1 MSSSLRRRTAPGGLR
16 QAEALCRLARLQV
29 FEGGRR
35 AAAELFERALAE
47 AGDDLEL
54 RSEAEE
60 GLAVSYYML
69 RENLAAAALHAHSAV
84 ESARQLGRPRA
95 LAEALSGQGLVEGLL
110 GRPSVKSTFEEAL
123 ELEQAT
129 ESLRVMR
136 RPSYSH
142 AVYLT
147 WTDDLELARDQFEG
161 LYRRALDRGDESS
174 IPRLLTHL
182 SGVEC
187 VLGNFESAGRWA
199 NESYQSA
206 VQSGQRP
213 HEEYTLAAR
222 ALVDAHLGIEERAR
236 AEAEEALRD
245 VREPAAYGSST
256 SRWALG
262 LLELSLGRPREAHE
276 VLGSLAEQCEAEGI
290 VEPGALRFLPL
301 EIEALIALGEH
312 DRARA
317 ELELLEERAQRLGR
331 RSALAAAYRCRGLLG
346 DDALASFGRAL
357 DEHERLPMPFER
369 ARTLLAL
376 GSAQRRA
383 NQRRDARETL
393 GAALEAFEVL
403 GAALWAERA
412 RAELRRISGRAPSL
426 GELTAS
432 EQRVAE
438 LVAAGHTNREVAAA
452 LYVTPRTVEGTL
464 SRVYSKLG
472 VRSRTELARR
482 WAARES

>member
-1 MSSSLRRRTAPGGLR
+1 
-16 QAEALCRLARLQV
+16 
-29 FEGGRR
+29 
-35 AAAELFERALAE
+35 
-47 AGDDLEL
+47 
-54 RSEAEE
+54 
-60 GLAVSYYML
+60 
-69 RENLAAAALHAHSAV
+69 
-84 ESARQLGRPRA
+84 
-95 LAEALSGQGLVEGLL
+95 
-110 GRPSVKSTFEEAL
+110 
-123 ELEQAT
+123 
-129 ESLRVMR
+129 MR

-142 AVYLT
+142 AVYLS
-147 WTDDLELARDQFEG
+147 WTDDLEAARSQFEE
-161 LYRRALDRGDESS
+161 LYKRALDRGDESS

-187 VLGNFESAGRWA
+187 VLGDFESAGRWA
-199 NESYQSA
+199 TESYEAA

-222 ALVDAHLGIEERAR
+222 ALVDAHLGLEQRAR
-236 AEAEEALRD
+236 AEAEEALQD
-245 VREPAAYGSST
+245 VREPVAYGSAT

-262 LLELSLGRPREAHE
+262 MIELSLDRPREAHE
-276 VLGSLAEQCEAEGI
+276 VLWPLTQQCEAEGI

-312 DRARA
+312 DHARA
-317 ELELLEERAQRLGR
+317 QLERLEERALQLGR

-346 DDALASFGRAL
+346 DDAFTSFARAL
-357 DEHERLPMPFER
+357 HELERLPMPFEQ
-369 ARTLLAL
+369 ARTLLAF

-383 NQRRDARETL
+383 NQRRDARATL
-393 GAALEAFEVL
+393 GGALDAFEAL
-403 GAALWAERA
+403 GAALWAERT
-412 RAELRRISGRAPSL
+412 RAELRRISGRAPSS

-464 SRVYSKLG
+464 SRIYSKLG

-482 WAARES
+482 WTHKS

>member
-1 MSSSLRRRTAPGGLR
+1 MTLEVVGRDVELAAVREALAQVETGATAAVVEGELGIGKTTLWLAGIDTAENEGFRVLVSRPVEAESQLSYAGLGDLLASVPDGVLDELPTPQRRALEVALHRAAAEKEAPDQAAIAFGFLGALRALSRDEDRLSGLPADCEAALLFAAAASQPSVALLEAAMEAEVSTTLEPALEAELIELEGERIRFAHPLLASTVYAKAGADRKRGVHRRLAEVVVDREERARHLALGTEQPDAQVAAALDDAARSALGRGAPQSAAGLSEQALRLTPTEDSDAAHRRRLEAGGAHFEAGDTGRAHELFAEATDRALGGVR

-182 SGVEC
+182 SGV
-187 VLGNFESAGRWA
+187 
-199 NESYQSA
+199 
-206 VQSGQRP
+206 
-213 HEEYTLAAR
+213 
-222 ALVDAHLGIEERAR
+222 
-236 AEAEEALRD
+236 
-245 VREPAAYGSST
+245 
-256 SRWALG
+256 
-262 LLELSLGRPREAHE
+262 
-276 VLGSLAEQCEAEGI
+276 
-290 VEPGALRFLPL
+290 
-301 EIEALIALGEH
+301 
-312 DRARA
+312 
-317 ELELLEERAQRLGR
+317 
-331 RSALAAAYRCRGLLG
+331 
-346 DDALASFGRAL
+346 
-357 DEHERLPMPFER
+357 
-369 ARTLLAL
+369 
-376 GSAQRRA
+376 
-383 NQRRDARETL
+383 
-393 GAALEAFEVL
+393 
-403 GAALWAERA
+403 
-412 RAELRRISGRAPSL
+412 
-426 GELTAS
+426 
-432 EQRVAE
+432 
-438 LVAAGHTNREVAAA
+438 
-452 LYVTPRTVEGTL
+452 
-464 SRVYSKLG
+464 
-472 VRSRTELARR
+472 
-482 WAARES
+482 